1 MADCVVTKK
10 NLGVT
15 RCTKL
20 TQLPKGMVTTPDD
33 FRFTAAQAVDPD
45 FWQDALLAEAGVY
58 LWPLFVGF
66 EDKSEEAIYETNALA
81 TIKVRN
87 GRYQFGFS
95 VKQDLCTHRAMHS
108 HRANSGRVILW
119 DLENQLTVT
128 ETGDDEFAGMTIQML
143 DTLKLKISD
152 GSVSTK
158 SPLYLVL
165 ADSEEIDA
173 AGVIFDGGAAGAN
186 IGSLNR
192 LTDVTITLGTLTT
205 TDVTLSVTVSCD
217 GTPVLGL
224 VAADFVFLKTSDGSA
239 QAKTLVDHGEGS
251 YTLHSGTAFV
261 DGTVALVAPSALTVE
276 AYEGQTPVLV
286 NIP

>member
-1 MADCVVTKK
+1 MEDCVVVQQ

-20 TQLPKGMVTTPDD
+20 TQLPKGMITTPDD
-33 FRFTAAQAVDPD
+33 FRFTAAQAVDPT
-45 FWQDALLAEAGVY
+45 FWQAALLADNGVY

-66 EDKSEEAIYETNALA
+66 EDKSEEAVYEKNALA

-87 GRYQFGFS
+87 GRYEFNFF
-95 VKQDLCTHRAMHS
+95 VKQDMCTHRAMHS

-128 ETGDDEFAGMTIQML
+128 ETGADEFAGMTIQML

-173 AGVIFDGGAAGAN
+173 AGVIFDGGASGAN
-186 IGSLNR
+186 IGSLDR
-192 LTDVTITLGTLTT
+192 LTDVTITLGALTT
-205 TDVTLSVTVSCD
+205 TDVTLSVAVTCD

-224 VAADFVFLKTSDGSA
+224 VAADFVFIKDSDSSA
-239 QAKTLVDHGEGS
+239 QAKTLVDHGDGS

-261 DGTVALVAPSALTVE
+261 DGSVSLVSPAALTVK
-276 AYEGQTPVLV
+276 AYDGDTLVHV